1 MSDVTQIL
9 NAIEGG
15 DERAADDLLP
25 LIYEELRLLAAQK
38 LSHESPGQTLQA
50 TALVHEVY
58 LRLVGIEDHRWKD
71 SRHFFNAAA
80 EAMRR
85 ILIDKARE
93 KKSLKRGGGRQ
104 RVDLEGAITMSEDLA
119 GATDLLALDEALQ
132 KLARE
137 DPLKAELVT
146 LRYFAGLT
154 IPQTAHALAISHAT
168 AERHWD
174 YARSWLRVQISGIDQ
189 TP

>member
-1 MSDVTQIL
+1 
-9 NAIEGG
+9 
-15 DERAADDLLP
+15 
-25 LIYEELRLLAAQK
+25 
-38 LSHESPGQTLQA
+38 
-50 TALVHEVY
+50 
-58 LRLVGIEDHRWKD
+58 
-71 SRHFFNAAA
+71 
-80 EAMRR
+80 
-85 ILIDKARE
+85 
-93 KKSLKRGGGRQ
+93 
-104 RVDLEGAITMSEDLA
+104 MSEDLA